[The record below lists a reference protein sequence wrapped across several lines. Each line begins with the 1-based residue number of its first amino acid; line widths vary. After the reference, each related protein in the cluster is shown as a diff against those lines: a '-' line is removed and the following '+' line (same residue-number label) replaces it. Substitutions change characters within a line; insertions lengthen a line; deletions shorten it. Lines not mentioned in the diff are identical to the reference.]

1 MDDVSIWHV
10 ALEPADLEF
19 IMSQGLAV
27 TLGLTPVEP
36 RDKVATMWADIKRL
50 Q

>member
-1 MDDVSIWHV
+1 
-10 ALEPADLEF
+10 
-19 IMSQGLAV
+19 V
-27 TLGLTPVEP
+27 TMGLTPVEP